1 MNTGYISSD
10 FMEIRQHLAHFVYSK
25 DRDKVRNYK
34 STFAGAKYDA
44 GARKALKS
52 QKLEAEKVM
61 AEATHGVNKFNKD
74 LMNKLQS
81 SGRLAYATYLQYKSG
96 KGPEMKG
103 ARGDVK
109 SYPNPQPYV
118 RNFENFLH
126 DLKRYELTA
135 TKVGKLNA
143 KDYEVAIANQNYS
156 KLFNENDSDTAV
168 NLMVGFDFSKLND
181 MISLYSQL
189 KKVRSGHVRDTA
201 KGSTAGIPSNV
212 QVNAQDKKRIH
223 ELHRR

>member
-1 MNTGYISSD
+1 MSNDYLELKNYLEHYVS
-10 FMEIRQHLAHFVYSK
+10 AK

-34 STFAGAKYDA
+34 STFAGAKYDS

-61 AEATHGVNKFNKD
+61 AKATHGTHKFNQD
-74 LMNKLQS
+74 LMSKLQS

-96 KGPEMKG
+96 KGPEMRG

-118 RNFENFLH
+118 RNFENFLN
-126 DLKRYELTA
+126 DLKSYALTA
-135 TKVGKLNA
+135 TKVGKLRA
-143 KDYEVAIANQNYS
+143 KDYEVAIANQNYE
-156 KLFNENDSDTAV
+156 KLFNSNDSGIAT
-168 NLMVGFDFSKLND
+168 NLMVGFDYSKFND
-181 MISLYSQL
+181 MAQLYTQL
-189 KKVRSGHVRDTA
+189 KRVRPGHVRDTA
-201 KGSTAGIPSNV
+201 KGSTAGMPSNV
-212 QVNAQDKKRIH
+212 RVNAQDKKRTH